1 MSLFRIAMVALIGA
15 ILAAT
20 PSLAQFRGSKPSG
33 PVAVNPVNPQ
43 PDAGKI
49 KPGLSVSYYFGLINN
64 ISEIPDAPG
73 KAGPPIP
80 QLNYNVG
87 FKNVL
92 TSDREDGVQAII
104 VGYIKLDKPGMWKF
118 AVHSNDGCRFMID
131 GKKIYELPG
140 VQPDVMSDV
149 LEVNASAPGWYAL
162 KMLYFEK
169 RNTSTLELYWAP
181 PGTADLAIVPAEAFA
196 HLQ

>member
-1 MSLFRIAMVALIGA
+1 MSFLRIAALALIG
-15 ILAAT
+15 LALAT
-20 PSLAQFRGSKPSG
+20 SPSLAQIRGSKSSG
-33 PVAVNPVNPQ
+33 PVAINPANPQ
-43 PDAGKI
+43 PAADKI

-64 ISEIPDAPG
+64 VNEIPDAPG
-73 KAGPPIP
+73 KAGPPLP

-104 VGYIKLDKPGMWKF
+104 IGYIMLDKPGLWKF
-118 AVHSNDGCRFMID
+118 AVQSNDGCRFLLD

-162 KMLYFEK
+162 KMFYFEK

-181 PGTADLAIVPAEAFA
+181 PGVADLAIVPASAFA
-196 HLQ
+196 HVQ